1 MAATTAE
8 KSAKQL
14 AIEKGIFRQRGVKRP
29 SKKEKGRSNAS
40 SGSSSSSLP
49 ECAEDDLRF
58 LIVIDFESTCWPD
71 VATERFS
78 HQQRGQ
84 HPQEII
90 EFPAVL
96 VDLRW
101 AKPPAGKRRI
111 ILRCEMKPISV

>member
-40 SGSSSSSLP
+40 SGSSSLP

-101 AKPPAGKRRI
+101 AKPPAGKRRTI
-111 ILRCEMKPISV
+111 PCEMKPISV

>member
-1 MAATTAE
+1 MATQKTV
-8 KSAKQL
+8 KQL
-14 AIEKGIFRQRGVKRP
+14 AIEKGLFRQRGVKRNSSSKNSAFNVGAVRSSP
-29 SKKEKGRSNAS
+29 SP
-40 SGSSSSSLP
+40 SGSVAAAPLAP
-49 ECAEDDLRF
+49 DDDRLRF

-71 VATERFS
+71 AATERFS

-101 AKPPAGKRRI
+101 AKPRVGMFRI
-111 ILRCEMKPISV
+111 FHHCEM